1 MFPGYVQ
8 LHTGLCLHRYCCRV
22 LLTFYHLSHP
32 RPSLA
37 PYPIDNRPNPTFL
50 VTTSPRLRRPTVCEW
65 EPTPNAL
72 ANRSAFCGHDPPA
85 PQPDSHAALART
97 VGPPP
102 TVTSQTTRRNGPI
115 YFMPRVAPSQ
125 SMSTCIRKH
134 MLYLSRLYMA
144 KESLPTRDV
153 PEHAVFGS
161 ACFRAMMHPWF
172 ILHATSV

>member
-22 LLTFYHLSHP
+22 LLTFYHLSHR
-32 RPSLA
+32 RPPLA

-50 VTTSPRLRRPTVCEW
+50 VTTSPRLRRPTLCEW

-72 ANRSAFCGHDPPA
+72 ATCGAFCGHDPPA

-144 KESLPTRDV
+144 KGPSPHEMSPNMLYS
-153 PEHAVFGS
+153 G
-161 ACFRAMMHPWF
+161 
-172 ILHATSV
+172 LHVSEL